1 MCRVLKVFS
10 FFSCF
15 EKVPVVGRK
24 PFSKVGRS
32 GSTGKN
38 RPLIST
44 STEYEVFK
52 MMTLEVYAMIMDILV
67 AHINC

>member
-1 MCRVLKVFS
+1 MWGEDHFQN
-10 FFSCF
+10 
-15 EKVPVVGRK
+15 
-24 PFSKVGRS
+24 VGRS
-32 GSTGKN
+32 GSIEKN

-52 MMTLEVYAMIMDILV
+52 MMTLEVYAIIMDILV